1 MATLRVRLFGKFCVG
16 YDEQVLKGFDSRKV
30 QELFCYLLLHRHREH
45 SREVLA
51 DLLWSDTCAAQSKAY
66 LRKALWQLQL
76 ALDSQI
82 ESSDSAILLID
93 SDWIQLNPGADLWL
107 DVAVFEQNFPPVQGL
122 PGEKL
127 DHHHAQALQDAV
139 ALYQADLLEGCYQDW
154 CLYERQRL
162 QHMYL
167 TMLDKL
173 MGYSEVH
180 HEYEAGLSYG
190 LQILRSDRA
199 HESTHRKLMRLHYLA
214 GDRTGAL
221 RQYERCIA
229 ALNEEL
235 DVGPSECTQALY
247 EQIRTNRRI
256 DLTLGSTVPEV
267 VTPLPDA
274 LERLERLQTFLIDIQ
289 SQVQQSIQA
298 IEAAMKKQA
307 YDGAP

>member
-1 MATLRVRLFGKFCVG
+1 MATLRVRLFGKFCVC

-45 SREVLA
+45 SRELLA
-51 DLLWSDTCAAQSKAY
+51 DLLWSDTSTAQSKAY
-66 LRKALWQLQL
+66 LRKALWQLQF
-76 ALDSQI
+76 ALDSQT
-82 ESSDSAILLID
+82 ESSDSAILLVD

-107 DVAVFEQNFPPVQGL
+107 DVALFEQNFPPVQGL

-127 DHHHAQALQDAV
+127 DHHHAQALRDAV
-139 ALYQADLLEGCYQDW
+139 ALYQADLLDGCYQDW

-167 TMLDKL
+167 TLLDKL

-190 LQILRSDRA
+190 LQILRYDRA
-199 HESTHRKLMRLHYLA
+199 HESTHRKLMRQRYLA
-214 GDRTGAL
+214 GDPTGAL
-221 RQYERCIA
+221 RQYERCMA

-247 EQIRTNRRI
+247 EQSAI
-256 DLTLGSTVPEV
+256 TLRVREKDGKDAFDAFP
-267 VTPLPDA
+267 PLSGDFPQES
-274 LERLERLQTFLIDIQ
+274 L
-289 SQVQQSIQA
+289 
-298 IEAAMKKQA
+298 
-307 YDGAP
+307 